1 MRTASVLLFALLSL
15 ACSGPPRRAGTTP
28 TMEAARARLAR
39 LEGDRI
45 TLSQHVQFEHD
56 SDVIRGES
64 RDLLDDIAAVLRDN
78 PDITTL
84 HVIGHTDES
93 GDHDHNV
100 ELSERRAAAVVTALR
115 RRGIEQAMD
124 AAGRGETELLCSE
137 DTEECH
143 ARNRRVELLV
153 VR

>member
-1 MRTASVLLFALLSL
+1 MREALVLTTLALSM

-28 TMEAARARLAR
+28 SMEEARARLAH

-64 RDLLDDIAAVLRDN
+64 RDLLDDIAEVLRDHT
-78 PDITTL
+78 DITAV
-84 HVIGHTDES
+84 HVVGHTDET
-93 GDHDHNV
+93 GDAAHNLD
-100 ELSERRAAAVVTALR
+100 LSERRAASVVSALR
-115 RRGIEQAMD
+115 RLGASQTLDARGVGTSEP
-124 AAGRGETELLCSE
+124 LCSE
-137 DTEECH
+137 PTDECH
-143 ARNRRVELLV
+143 ARNRRVELFV